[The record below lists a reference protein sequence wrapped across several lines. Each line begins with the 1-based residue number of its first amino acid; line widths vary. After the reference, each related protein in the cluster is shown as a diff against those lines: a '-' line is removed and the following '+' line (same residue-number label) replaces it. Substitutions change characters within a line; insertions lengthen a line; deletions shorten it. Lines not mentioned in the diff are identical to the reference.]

1 MTSVRSPHHS
11 EHRQGALSNCTG
23 GQPPSIWN
31 SGRQQADA
39 GDNDKFPI
47 LPRGKG
53 KAEHAAQILDADH
66 FRAEYIR
73 YANRVDDFGTH
84 TFPFRLW
91 SNEEECIC
99 SCALARGHNQKN
111 ESKQSFS
118 VYATRFSPVISE
130 AFQ

>member
-1 MTSVRSPHHS
+1 MTSVRSPHHP
-11 EHRQGALSNCTG
+11 EYRQRALSNCTG
-23 GQPPSIWN
+23 GQSPSIWN
-31 SGRQQADA
+31 SGSQHADA

-84 TFPFRLW
+84 AFPYAGLVP
-91 SNEEECIC
+91 SEEECIC
-99 SCALARGHNQKN
+99 SCVLARGCNQKN

-118 VYATRFSPVISE
+118 VYLAGWM
-130 AFQ
+130 

>member
-1 MTSVRSPHHS
+1 MISVRGPHHP
-11 EHRQGALSNCTG
+11 EYRQRALSNCTG
-23 GQPPSIWN
+23 GQSPSIWN
-31 SGRQQADA
+31 SGSQHADA
-39 GDNDKFPI
+39 GHYDKLPI

-53 KAEHAAQILDADH
+53 KAEHAAQILDAYH

-84 TFPFRLW
+84 AFPLRLW

-99 SCALARGHNQKN
+99 SCVLARGCNQKN

-118 VYATRFSPVISE
+118 VCATRFAPVISE
-130 AFQ
+130 ALQ